1 MSQENVEIVRAAL
14 DASSRGDAEAF
25 IAALDPAIEWTPVK
39 QDPEYRVHRGLGDVA
54 AWLADW
60 SEVFPDMRWE
70 TERVLDAG
78 GDLVVATVR
87 ALGRGD
93 ATGLEVGT
101 EPYAVIFAVRDGRI
115 VRIDESQAE
124 TVLKEMGLEE

>member
-14 DASSRGDAEAF
+14 DASSSGDTGGF
-25 IAALDPAIEWTPVK
+25 IAALDPAIEWTPVRE
-39 QDPEYRVHRGLGDVA
+39 DPEYRVHRGLGDVA

-78 GDLVVATVR
+78 GDLVVASVR

-101 EPYAVIFAVRDGRI
+101 EPYGVIFAVRDGRI